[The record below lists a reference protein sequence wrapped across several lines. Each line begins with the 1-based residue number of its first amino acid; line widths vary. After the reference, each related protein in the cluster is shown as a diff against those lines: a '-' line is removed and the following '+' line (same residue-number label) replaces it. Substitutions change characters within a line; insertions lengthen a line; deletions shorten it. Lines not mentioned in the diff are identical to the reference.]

1 MAKVASL
8 SKYAFNVPAPQRR
21 LKAFTDDRNRDSLGP
36 DPALNTASIAGIQS
50 TGFVNDGR
58 LVVLEW
64 HTDKSLHHA
73 RVLVKDIVGDP
84 CAYSLLVFV
93 N

>member
-1 MAKVASL
+1 MV
-8 SKYAFNVPAPQRR
+8 
-21 LKAFTDDRNRDSLGP
+21 
-36 DPALNTASIAGIQS
+36 SIAELQY
-50 TGFVNDGR
+50 TEFVNDGG

-73 RVLVKDIVGDP
+73 RVLVKDTLGDP

-93 N
+93 NWELTATQPDINVA